1 MERDMERDTEL
12 AYLLQPPIEVVLER
26 LSPYPLPLRLFAVKE
41 SVVVLPPPRD
51 LTGFRLFINSFP
63 SPKPGSLD
71 FEVEIQPRYYRNGKR
86 VLASCTPNLAERR
99 LPQSP
104 LLPLHPSL
112 EEMKLLMWNVRGAGS
127 SAFRDH
133 LLQHINTHKP
143 GIVLVVETRLSGS
156 RAVEVCESLPFTN
169 FRIQDANTF
178 KGGLWLLWNGAEVNV
193 EPISSNFQVIHANIK
208 VSPNTSP
215 WLLSCIYASPKL
227 EERLLLWEHLKNL
240 SSLNN
245 LPWMCIGD
253 FNELLSQQDKLGGN
267 PIIRSRASA
276 FCSMLEACNLLDM
289 GFVGPRFT
297 WVCKKNN
304 SFIYERLDRAF
315 CDPLWR
321 NLFPEASIQHLARTR
336 SDHCPLIVNLYP
348 QPPDLSIKPFHLEK
362 F

>member
-51 LTGFRLFINSFP
+51 LTGFRLFINSFS

-71 FEVEIQPRYYRNGKR
+71 FEVEIQPRYYRNGECI
-86 VLASCTPNLAERR
+86 LASCTPNLAERR

-112 EEMKLLMWNVRGAGS
+112 EEMKLLMWNVRGTGS

-143 GIVLVVETRLSGS
+143 GIVTVVETRLSGS

-178 KGGLWLLWNGAEVNV
+178 KGDCGSCGTGLRSTSNLSPTLSKPSMQTLRHVL
-193 EPISSNFQVIHANIK
+193 SNFQQVQVKHIYREANK
-208 VSPNTSP
+208 GADA
-215 WLLSCIYASPKL
+215 LA
-227 EERLLLWEHLKNL
+227 
-240 SSLNN
+240 
-245 LPWMCIGD
+245 
-253 FNELLSQQDKLGGN
+253 KLGEKLLC
-267 PIIRSRASA
+267 PFS
-276 FCSMLEACNLLDM
+276 LLD
-289 GFVGPRFT
+289 
-297 WVCKKNN
+297 
-304 SFIYERLDRAF
+304 S
-315 CDPLWR
+315 
-321 NLFPEASIQHLARTR
+321 
-336 SDHCPLIVNLYP
+336 CPLSLGSILSD
-348 QPPDLSIKPFHLEK
+348 DLRGICFPRYIAKL
-362 F
+362 